1 MKMALVKIV
10 YASMT
15 GNTEEISEILE
26 EQFQEAGVEVERE
39 ECSEVDVDFFDDADA
54 CIIATYTRILMVM
67 GNCLLNLK
75 ISLMN

>member
-1 MKMALVKIV
+1 MNEDGTSKIV

-39 ECSEVDVDFFDDADA
+39 ECSEVDV
-54 CIIATYTRILMVM
+54 TSLMMQMLVLSQRILMVM

>member
-1 MKMALVKIV
+1 MNEDGTSKIV

-54 CIIATYTRILMVM
+54 CIIATYTYGD

>member
-1 MKMALVKIV
+1 MHLNALKYLGKMNEDGTSKIV

-39 ECSEVDVDFFDDADA
+39 ECSEVDVDFFDDA
-54 CIIATYTRILMVM
+54 
-67 GNCLLNLK
+67 CLYYRNVYLW
-75 ISLMN
+75 

>member
-1 MKMALVKIV
+1 MNEDGTSKIV

-26 EQFQEAGVEVERE
+26 EQFQAGVEVERE
-39 ECSEVDVDFFDDADA
+39 ECSEVDVDFLMMQMLVLSQ
-54 CIIATYTRILMVM
+54 RILMVM